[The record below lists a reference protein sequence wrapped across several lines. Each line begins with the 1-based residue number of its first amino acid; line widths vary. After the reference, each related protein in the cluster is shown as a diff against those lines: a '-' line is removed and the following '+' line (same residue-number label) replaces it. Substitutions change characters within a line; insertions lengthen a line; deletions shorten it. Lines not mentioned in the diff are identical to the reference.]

1 MEWKSSWTVINIK
14 ENIKMEN
21 SMAKEN
27 IFGQINHA
35 IKANLIKGLGMA
47 KAAGNQQEIML
58 IFILE
63 HIWMIKRMDME
74 DMFGQMVAFMKVDL
88 SMMLSNFYFI

>member
-1 MEWKSSWTVINIK
+1 VINIK

-63 HIWMIKRMDME
+63 HI
-74 DMFGQMVAFMKVDL
+74 
-88 SMMLSNFYFI
+88 